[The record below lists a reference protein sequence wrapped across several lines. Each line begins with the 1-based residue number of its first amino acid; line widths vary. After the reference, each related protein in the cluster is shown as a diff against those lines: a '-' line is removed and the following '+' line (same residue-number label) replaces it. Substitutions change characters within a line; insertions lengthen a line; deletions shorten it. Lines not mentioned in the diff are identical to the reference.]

1 MTKILTVI
9 PQLRTGE
16 LVLGDS
22 QGVTSDSGSTW
33 PTTATDKSKQLAT
46 TRSVELALE
55 TVSPTTFVSP
65 EGYGSMS
72 RPPMSSFDVITQ
84 TARPYMGA
92 VCVELLLARMAS
104 NHLNYTPN
112 YNNSAYFHFKKTPQV
127 STTSLEAIIS
137 CLPTNATQTNFY
149 TYKNATGVAS
159 VMYTPTVGGMSLVS
173 NSSQPLLTFLCLADM
188 NPPMVWQL
196 PITWSSFF
204 NGHSELPNHPSDM
217 TTGFNN
223 LVRNCGSYT
232 NATLFFPTTDSHF
245 KFMCWQAPAEYPNPL
260 GFFPPSIVYHGN
272 WSWSVLYS
280 CGVVT
285 NAGVSYCYALY
296 YNAYQSSTLTNTVG
310 LGATDFAQ
318 TIPCYLY

>member
-1 MTKILTVI
+1 MTKILTDI

-22 QGVTSDSGSTW
+22 QGVTSASGSTW
-33 PTTATDKSKQLAT
+33 PTPATDKSKELVT

-72 RPPMSSFDVITQ
+72 RPPMSSFDLIPQ

-92 VCVELLLARMAS
+92 VCVELLLARLAG
-104 NHLNYTPN
+104 NHLNYTPT
-112 YNNSAYFHFKKTPQV
+112 YNNTAYYYVQKTPQV
-127 STTSLEAIIS
+127 STTSLEAIVS
-137 CLPTNATQTNFY
+137 CLPTNATQTNFH
-149 TYKNATGVAS
+149 TYKNTTGIVTLA
-159 VMYTPTVGGMSLVS
+159 YTPTIGGIGLTSA
-173 NSSQPLLTFLCLADM
+173 SQLLLTFLCLADK
-188 NPPMVWQL
+188 NPTMVWQL
-196 PITWSSFF
+196 PITWSSFL
-204 NGHSELPNHPSDM
+204 NGHSELPNHPSNM
-217 TTGFNN
+217 ATGFN
-223 LVRNCGSYT
+223 LGRNCGSYANT
-232 NATLFFPTTDSHF
+232 TLFFPASNSHF

-272 WSWSVLYS
+272 WAWSVLYS

-296 YNAYQSSTLTNTVG
+296 YNAPNAGFTNTES